1 MMSDFQQIRGGQQ
14 IILNFNLWASLNLW
28 ETKSVLKN

>member
-14 IILNFNLWASLNLW
+14 IILNFNLRASLNLW